1 MDYLPP
7 RSRLGQSAFRGARI
21 VSVGVPLPDLTI
33 AAVNQHLHLLIRGDL
48 PGGIRRLRLGTVD
61 ARRPL
66 IAFAP
71 NGPSVAVGNN
81 VLVLAH
87 LCFTEL

>member
-1 MDYLPP
+1 VD
-7 RSRLGQSAFRGARI
+7 
-21 VSVGVPLPDLTI
+21 
-33 AAVNQHLHLLIRGDL
+33 QHLRPLVRGDL

-66 IAFAP
+66 IAFGP

-87 LCFTEL
+87 VFFSELVKGLAGNWT